1 MHFNG
6 GTKWVEIFDEAEP
19 KFVPLEK
26 VSWSYPNSVDSDQGL
41 AGVSLR
47 GAMNC
52 CS

>member
-26 VSWSYPNSVDSDQGL
+26 VSYLYQLSERIKTALKAILG
-41 AGVSLR
+41 
-47 GAMNC
+47 
-52 CS
+52 